1 MYKNEYNDSA
11 QSEVLMDTVT
21 YSHFRNHLA
30 KVLDRVNDD
39 HMPVLITRQ
48 NGKPAI
54 VMSVEDFKSYE
65 ETAYLMA
72 SPRNAQRLNEA
83 IAEVERGQGSEHELL
98 DP

>member
-1 MYKNEYNDSA
+1 
-11 QSEVLMDTVT
+11 MDTIT
-21 YSHFRNHLA
+21 YSHFRNQLA

-39 HMPVLITRQ
+39 HVPVLITRQ

-54 VMSVEDFKSYE
+54 VMSVEDFNSYE

-83 IAEVERGQGSEHELL
+83 IAEVERGEAENHQLL
-98 DP
+98 EP